1 MIPKAGKEIALRTDR
16 TVSLIGDNFDTN
28 IIPRDMRIDHQ
39 KTSLHL
45 FHSCATVGRV
55 ETLHLDDLNP
65 SGDLPN
71 LPISAFLPSQADCAT
86 IRDNYVI
93 LAARVITTHFASFSS
108 LRSCVPDHIEH
119 QFSDEMKQK
128 SVTVRTNVYSTLL
141 CLLHCFRCVCTVCV
155 CVCVRACVRACT
167 LCPN

>member
-1 MIPKAGKEIALRTDR
+1 MCSTNSTSSTSTNTTGTAEEDNCENADPNAEEADDEDSSETELIPKAGKEIALRTDR

-65 SGDLPN
+65 
-71 LPISAFLPSQADCAT
+71 
-86 IRDNYVI
+86 
-93 LAARVITTHFASFSS
+93 
-108 LRSCVPDHIEH
+108 
-119 QFSDEMKQK
+119 
-128 SVTVRTNVYSTLL
+128 
-141 CLLHCFRCVCTVCV
+141 
-155 CVCVRACVRACT
+155 
-167 LCPN
+167 